1 MGPGE
6 HSVKTT
12 EEGGDRQAF
21 SISKAMILLKG
32 EVGGM

>member
-12 EEGGDRQAF
+12 EGGDHQAF